1 MYISVKLI
9 LIINFTEVVQ
19 LMLLEHIERNYKPGE
34 LFLLKKL
41 NLNISYDNLCQQI
54 KGLADSGRICRYMDG
69 VYYRP
74 KKTISGIPYV
84 PNSDK
89 VAELKYI
96 TDNYEY
102 YGCYS
107 GHTLS
112 NMIGLSN
119 QVPQVKEII
128 SNNTKA
134 ITREVSIGKFNYII
148 RRACFPITQE
158 NVKTVMLLEI
168 LKDIENLSDV
178 ETNKA
183 ECLRYFILQN
193 KITKKMVDGILP
205 NYPLRTYKA
214 IYDLELTNAFA

>member
-1 MYISVKLI
+1 
-9 LIINFTEVVQ
+9 
-19 LMLLEHIERNYKPGE
+19 MLLEHIERNYKPGE

-168 LKDIENLSDV
+168 LKDIDNLSDV